1 MLTAT
6 EAAALLS
13 ISKRT
18 LYTLAAEKKIAC
30 YRFGSAVRFDPQDLD
45 AYKAQCRSP
54 ATTPDAGSISLT
66 VSSTASESA
75 LTSYFQRAGRASR
88 RSHSTSA
95 KRRGS
100 SARQLVACLKAHNA
114 LAQADA
120 ACGVS
125 PGAMGCAS
133 NGETEDE

>member
-95 KRRGS
+95 KRRGNWWRASRRITPELSRRAAGEPHVPS
-100 SARQLVACLKAHNA
+100 SHEARS
-114 LAQADA
+114 AQMS
-120 ACGVS
+120 C
-125 PGAMGCAS
+125 
-133 NGETEDE
+133 